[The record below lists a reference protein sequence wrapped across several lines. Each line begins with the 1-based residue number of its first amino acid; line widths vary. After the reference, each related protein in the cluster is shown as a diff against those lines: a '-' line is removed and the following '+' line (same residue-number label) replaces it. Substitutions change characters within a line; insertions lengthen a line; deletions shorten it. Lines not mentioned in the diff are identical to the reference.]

1 MDDFAVKKRYT
12 YGTVMID
19 WDTHRIV
26 DMLPSREPNE
36 VGKWLATYPN
46 IQMISRDGSSGYS
59 SAGRKAHPK
68 ALQVTD
74 RFHLLKNLAE
84 VVDRYIKSTFP
95 SRVAIESGKDLSE
108 EMKCL
113 YNTANRSQ
121 RIRFAHEKY
130 KEGLTVQEIAYLLH
144 SGSKTVEKYLSIPAD
159 AIPADRAIVM
169 ERRHQ
174 EAIQQKKQEI
184 EHVRK
189 MYKEGLCIADVAK
202 QTHHT
207 PQTISNYLKPDFNPV
222 NGHYDLR
229 RKGKITAYEKT
240 IIKMRSEGKTYEEIY
255 QDIKADGYKGTV
267 AAIRMYMQKERAHG
281 RESILQ
287 GKEYVH
293 RISLTRLV
301 YKTLEEVKTI
311 TKEQYK
317 AVLKQYPELA
327 KLYELLREFNR
338 ILFSKKA
345 EQLESW
351 IENASTLV
359 ALPELQSYVNGLRN
373 DKDAV
378 KNAIL
383 YDYNNGL
390 AEGSVTKIKLIKRVM
405 YGRNS
410 FELLK
415 AKVLFHELSR
425 VKSN

>member
-1 MDDFAVKKRYT
+1 
-12 YGTVMID
+12 
-19 WDTHRIV
+19 
-26 DMLPSREPNE
+26 
-36 VGKWLATYPN
+36 
-46 IQMISRDGSSGYS
+46 
-59 SAGRKAHPK
+59 
-68 ALQVTD
+68 
-74 RFHLLKNLAE
+74 
-84 VVDRYIKSTFP
+84 
-95 SRVAIESGKDLSE
+95 
-108 EMKCL
+108 
-113 YNTANRSQ
+113 
-121 RIRFAHEKY
+121 
-130 KEGLTVQEIAYLLH
+130 
-144 SGSKTVEKYLSIPAD
+144 
-159 AIPADRAIVM
+159 
-169 ERRHQ
+169 
-174 EAIQQKKQEI
+174 
-184 EHVRK
+184 
-189 MYKEGLCIADVAK
+189 
-202 QTHHT
+202 
-207 PQTISNYLKPDFNPV
+207 
-222 NGHYDLR
+222 
-229 RKGKITAYEKT
+229 
-240 IIKMRSEGKTYEEIY
+240 MRSEGKTYEEIY

-287 GKEYVH
+287 GKEYIH